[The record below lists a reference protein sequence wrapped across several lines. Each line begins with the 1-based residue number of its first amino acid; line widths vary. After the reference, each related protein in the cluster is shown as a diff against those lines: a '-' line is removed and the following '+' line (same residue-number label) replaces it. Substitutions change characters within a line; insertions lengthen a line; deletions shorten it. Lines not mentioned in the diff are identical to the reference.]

1 MPFKITINQEYRPLI
16 NDIMRFLTLL
26 VVASLAKT
34 NANAASNETSKL
46 VGKWDLGKY
55 VNIFSQITKIYF

>member
-1 MPFKITINQEYRPLI
+1 MY
-16 NDIMRFLTLL
+16 FLTLL

-55 VNIFSQITKIYF
+55 VNIFTQITKIYFKYLNIKLHLKILKSI

>member
-1 MPFKITINQEYRPLI
+1 MFVSRNMY
-16 NDIMRFLTLL
+16 FLTLL

-55 VNIFSQITKIYF
+55 VNIFTQITKIYF